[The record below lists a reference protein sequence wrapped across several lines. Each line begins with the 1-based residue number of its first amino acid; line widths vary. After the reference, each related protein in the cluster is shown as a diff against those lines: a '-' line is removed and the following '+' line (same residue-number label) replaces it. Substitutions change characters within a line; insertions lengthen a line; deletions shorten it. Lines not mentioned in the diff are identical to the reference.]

1 MGGWVCVAF
10 WVWVDVGFDVT
21 VGLMVRTGFGGGFRF
36 CNVFDGAFQ
45 LCGEFQVDCGFVYDS
60 GIQLHFAFVDGGFVY
75 Q

>member
-10 WVWVDVGFDVT
+10 WVWVDIGFDVM

-45 LCGEFQVDCGFVYDS
+45 LCGEF
-60 GIQLHFAFVDGGFVY
+60 
-75 Q
+75 